1 MALARLDLT
10 IPRPTAD
17 RRIWTDQFM
26 AFPALRTW
34 WTTVRPMSFPDPATG
49 LPCIRPRIG
58 GLQLTTNPVD
68 PPRPFAWRDEGGHA
82 AAAFDAAFGTDQ
94 TDLTFRHPAL
104 TGLWSFVHIRRVG
117 KGRAWSIQTN
127 PDATGSL
134 TIQDNP
140 IRTPTEGCMN
150 LNVVGAG
157 VDQRATYTRAPVT
170 GARSTTFQT
179 IDFTAGSLKGAVNGD
194 APLTTAWPAWAA
206 QAPLIGPIWKLRI
219 GEGRANGPFTGTY
232 LDFALIE
239 GDIFAMP
246 TLRALFLDYA
256 ESTYQG

>member
-1 MALARLDLT
+1 MPLAVLDLT
-10 IPRPTAD
+10 VTRPTAD
-17 RRIWTDQFM
+17 RRIWTDQFRS
-26 AFPALRTW
+26 FPALRNW
-34 WTTVRPMSFPDPATG
+34 WTTVQRMSRPDPVTG
-49 LPCIRPRIG
+49 LPCVRPRIG
-58 GLQLTTNPVD
+58 GLELTASPVT
-68 PPRPFAWRDEGGHA
+68 PPRPFAWRDEGGQD
-82 AAAFDAAFGTDQ
+82 AAAFDAAFGADQ

-140 IRTPTEGCMN
+140 ARTSTEGCMN
-150 LNVVGAG
+150 LNVLGTKI
-157 VDQRATYTRAPVT
+157 DQRATYTRAPVT
-170 GARSTTFQT
+170 STHSTTFQT
-179 IDFTAGSLKGAVNGD
+179 IDFTAGSLKGAVNDD
-194 APLTTAWPAWAA
+194 APLTAAWPAWTA
-206 QAPLIGPIWKLRI
+206 QVGLIGPTWKIRI

-246 TLRALFLDYA
+246 QLRTLFLDYA
-256 ESTYQG
+256 KSTYRG